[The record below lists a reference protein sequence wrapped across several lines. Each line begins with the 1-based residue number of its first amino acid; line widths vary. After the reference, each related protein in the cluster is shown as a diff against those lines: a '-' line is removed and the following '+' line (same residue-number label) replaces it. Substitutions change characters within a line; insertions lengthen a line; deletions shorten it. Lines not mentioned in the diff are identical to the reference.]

1 LRRLIVNADDF
12 GYSRGVNRGIAEAH
26 ERGIVTSA
34 SLMVDRAAAAE
45 AAEYGRDHEELGVG
59 LHVDLRHWRVRRR
72 PWSLVWS
79 AGQLRRLVA
88 SEVCRQLERFRALLG
103 RDPTHLDSH
112 HHRHRQAP
120 IRPIFEADPASITP
134 AALVALLEKL
144 PDGVVELGCH
154 PGYADDLDTWY
165 RNERVQEV
173 EALCD
178 PAVRETIDRLGIEL
192 VSFGTVAEARPVK
205 P

>member
-1 LRRLIVNADDF
+1 
-12 GYSRGVNRGIAEAH
+12 
-26 ERGIVTSA
+26 
-34 SLMVDRAAAAE
+34 
-45 AAEYGRDHEELGVG
+45 
-59 LHVDLRHWRVRRR
+59 
-72 PWSLVWS
+72 
-79 AGQLRRLVA
+79 
-88 SEVCRQLERFRALLG
+88 
-103 RDPTHLDSH
+103 
-112 HHRHRQAP
+112 
-120 IRPIFEADPASITP
+120 
-134 AALVALLEKL
+134 LLEKL